1 MTKKE
6 FEAILLKAGWAVHRE
21 TTSYRTWIYPGP
33 RIITDAWNE
42 DSCQSTKD
50 LSFWLEANEN
60 NLANIPRDL
69 LLPKEIADVL
79 KHCC

>member
-6 FEAILLKAGWAVHRE
+6 FEKILLAAGWAVRRE
-21 TTSYRTWIYPGP
+21 MDAYRTWIHPSTLT
-33 RIITDAWNE
+33 RTDVWNE
-42 DSCQSTKD
+42 DRCQSTD
-50 LSFWLEANEN
+50 GLSYWLEANDN